1 MRNQLFRIEGK
12 TTRGVIFESKLIID
26 HPFDKKKKEERGDS

>member
-12 TTRGVIFESKLIID
+12 TTRGVIFESKLIIN
-26 HPFDKKKKEERGDS
+26 HPFDKKKKRRKG